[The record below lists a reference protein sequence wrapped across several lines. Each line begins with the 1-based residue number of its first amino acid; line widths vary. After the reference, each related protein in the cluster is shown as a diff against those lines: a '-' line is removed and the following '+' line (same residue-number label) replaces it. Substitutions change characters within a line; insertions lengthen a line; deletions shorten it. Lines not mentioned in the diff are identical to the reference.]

1 MSFKKSLAGGGS
13 EVHPSFAAELACVQ
27 VPPHLTAA
35 VLLPLLTAQ
44 SSITPHRPDHSFS
57 FSASSLSH
65 SQRPVRLRFSVQ
77 TIFPPC
83 CSTPEQVLPVLLASA
98 QARQLLLIS
107 APGISLIA
115 LLVVAPSSRAR
126 ERMTESSREDDR
138 KSIERGCPQERTIQ
152 KRGLVG
158 RRHRTGR
165 RHTQTCTHAYT
176 HARIHKC
183 KHAH

>member
-1 MSFKKSLAGGGS
+1 MQTRSWGWWLTCRSRNRLPAGVRRCIPLLLPSSPASRFLLTSLQRCFS
-13 EVHPSFAAELACVQ
+13 PCSRHN
-27 VPPHLTAA
+27 
-35 VLLPLLTAQ
+35 LPLLHIVQTV
-44 SSITPHRPDHSFS
+44 PPP
-57 FSASSLSH
+57 
-65 SQRPVRLRFSVQ
+65 SQCPVCLFLSVQ
-77 TIFPPC
+77 
-83 CSTPEQVLPVLLASA
+83 SASA